1 MTRDL
6 STNGAIVQD
15 TADTRTR
22 LSFESTSLN
31 VVDFNGSAVMTEG
44 NDLLHGWA
52 SRSGRRRFRHLT
64 AVN

>member
-1 MTRDL
+1 MTPDL
-6 STNGAIVQD
+6 ITNGGIVQD
-15 TADTRTR
+15 TADIHTR
-22 LSFESTSLN
+22 LRFESASLN
-31 VVDFNGSAVMTEG
+31 VVDLNGSAVMTEG